1 MGRPPKAL
9 ASLATWN
16 FSNPDWKE
24 KLAAGRSLLPDNLPL
39 NKKEAK
45 RALNLFNKLRL
56 PDVRGTPTLGESSG
70 PWLGDIVRSLFGS
83 LDDEGTRHV
92 PEIFSLVPKKNGKTT
107 GGGGIAI
114 TALLMNERPR
124 AEFALVGPTQIVA
137 QKAYDQAAGMIACD
151 EEGYLQKRFKV
162 REHIKSIDDL
172 KTGASV
178 SIRTFDLSVAT
189 GGVWAG
195 IILDELH
202 EIAKMSYAAKV
213 IGQLRGG
220 LITSPESFLVIIT
233 TQSNE
238 PPTGAFEAELN
249 YARGVRDGR
258 IIGGD
263 SEDDQIRML
272 PLLYEFPEE
281 IQSAENMLWQ
291 DTKLWP
297 QVLPNLGK
305 SIKLPRLISE
315 YKAAKAKG
323 KAEEALWASQHLNIE
338 IGLGLHHNRWR
349 GVDYWGS
356 AHDEQLKDLDEL
368 LFRSEVVCIGG
379 DGGGLDD
386 LLALGVIGRCKVTKH
401 WLSWAHAWVQND
413 VLENRKDISEAL
425 LGFAKEGDLT
435 LLEPHEVEK
444 DITEFADYC
453 ERIFKSG
460 LLPEKQGIGLD
471 PFAISAL
478 VDALAKKKLFT
489 EALDGPVCGVKQ
501 GSALSPASWGMERML
516 KAGKFRHGKSKFMN
530 WIVSNA
536 KSEQRGSAVLITK
549 QVSGKAKIDPL
560 VALFNA
566 FMLMAKNPTAKKK
579 PVDLNKWLNEPA
591 MRV

>member
-1 MGRPPKAL
+1 MGRSPQTLK
-9 ASLATWN
+9 TWN
-16 FSNPDWKE
+16 FANPDWWA
-24 KLAAGRSLLPDNLPL
+24 KLQKGKSLLPDNLPL
-39 NKKEAK
+39 NKKEAA
-45 RALNLFNKLRL
+45 RALALFNKLRL
-56 PDVRGTPTLGESSG
+56 PDVPRTPTLGESSG
-70 PWLGDIVRSLFGS
+70 PWLGDIVRALFGS
-83 LDDEGTRHV
+83 LDNEGVRHI
-92 PEIFSLVPKKNGKTT
+92 PEIFSMVPKKNGKTT
-107 GGGGIAI
+107 GGGGIAV

-137 QKAYDQAAGMIACD
+137 QKAFDQAAGMIACD
-151 EEGYLQKRFKV
+151 EEGYLQKRFKI
-162 REHIKSIDDL
+162 RDHLKQIDDL

-258 IIGGD
+258 IVEEEPGD
-263 SEDDQIRML
+263 IRML

-281 IQSAENMLWQ
+281 IQDAENMFWR

-297 QVLPNLGK
+297 CVLPNLGK

-315 YKAAKAKG
+315 YRAEREKG
-323 KAEEALWASQHLNIE
+323 KAAEALWASQHLNIE

-349 GVDYWGS
+349 GVDYWAG
-356 AHDEQLKDLDEL
+356 AHDDKLKDLDEL

-386 LLALGVIGRCKVTKH
+386 LLGLGVIGRCKVTKH
-401 WLSWAHAWVQND
+401 WLSWAHAWVQSD
-413 VLENRKDISEAL
+413 VLETRKDISEAL
-425 LGFAKEGDLT
+425 LGFEKEGDLT
-435 LLEPHEVEK
+435 ILKPEEVNR
-444 DITEFADYC
+444 DLNEFADYC
-453 ERIFKSG
+453 EKIFKSN
-460 LLPEKQGIGLD
+460 LLPEKNGIGLD
-471 PFAISAL
+471 PFAITAL
-478 VDALAKKKLFT
+478 VDALAGRKIFT
-489 EALDGPVCGVKQ
+489 EALGGPVRGVKQ
-501 GSALSPASWGMERML
+501 GSALSPASWGMERKL
-516 KAGKFRHGKSKFMN
+516 KDGTFRHGKSKFMN

-536 KSEQRGSAVLITK
+536 KSEQRGGAVLITK
-549 QVSGKAKIDPL
+549 QISGKAKIDPL
-560 VALFNA
+560 VALYNA
-566 FMLMAKNPTAKKK
+566 FMLMSLNPTAKKK
-579 PVDLNKWLNEPA
+579 PIDLNKWLNEPA
-591 MRV
+591 MRVG

>member
-1 MGRPPKAL
+1 MGRSSDEAMIIKP
-9 ASLATWN
+9 WN
-16 FSNPDWKE
+16 FANPEWKQ
-24 KLAAGRSLLPDNLPL
+24 KLFKGKSLLPDNLPL
-39 NKKEAK
+39 NKKEAA
-45 RALNLFNKLRL
+45 RALALFNKLRL
-56 PDVRGTPTLGESSG
+56 PDVPKTPTLGESSG
-70 PWLGDIVRSLFGS
+70 PWLGDIVRAIFGS
-83 LDDEGTRHV
+83 LDNEGIRHI

-107 GGGGIAI
+107 GGGGVAI

-124 AEFALVGPTQIVA
+124 AEYALVGPTQIVA
-137 QKAYDQAAGMIACD
+137 QKAFDQAAGMIACD
-151 EEGYLQKRFKV
+151 EEGYLQQRFKV
-162 REHIKSIDDL
+162 RDHLKQIDDL
-172 KTGASV
+172 KNGASV

-189 GGVWAG
+189 GGVWSG

-202 EIAKMSYAAKV
+202 EIAKMSYASKV

-220 LITSPESFLVIIT
+220 LITVPESFLLIIT

-258 IIGGD
+258 IVEEEPG
-263 SEDDQIRML
+263 EIRML

-281 IQSAENMLWQ
+281 IQDAENMLWR
-291 DTKLWP
+291 DTKIWHY
-297 QVLPNLGK
+297 VLPNLGK

-315 YKAAKAKG
+315 YKAAREKG

-349 GVDYWGS
+349 GVDYWSG

-368 LFRSEVVCIGG
+368 LFRSEVVVIGG

-386 LLALGVIGRCKVTKH
+386 MLGLGVIGRCKVTKH
-401 WLSWAHAWVQND
+401 WLTWAHAWVQSD

-435 LLEPHEVEK
+435 LLEPGEVNRDLK
-444 DITEFADYC
+444 EFAEICKKIYDL
-453 ERIFKSG
+453 G
-460 LLPEKQGIGLD
+460 LLPEKNGIGLD
-471 PFAISAL
+471 PFAITAL
-478 VDALAKKKLFT
+478 VDALAGKKIFT
-489 EALDGPVCGVKQ
+489 EALDGPVRGIKQ
-501 GSALSPASWGMERML
+501 GSALSPASWGMERKL
-516 KAGKFRHGKSKFMN
+516 KDGTLRHGKSKFMN

-536 KSEQRGSAVLITK
+536 KSEQRGGAVLITK

-566 FMLMAKNPTAKKK
+566 FMLMALNPTAKKR

-591 MRV
+591 MQVG

>member
-1 MGRPPKAL
+1 MIIKP
-9 ASLATWN
+9 WN
-16 FSNPDWKE
+16 FANPDWFE
-24 KLAAGRSLLPDNLPL
+24 KLSKGKSLLPDNLPL
-39 NKKEAK
+39 DKKEAQ
-45 RALNLFNKLRL
+45 RALSIFNKLRL
-56 PDVRGTPTLGESSG
+56 PDVPGTPTLGESSG
-70 PWLGDIVRSLFGS
+70 PWLGDIVKAIFGS
-83 LDDEGTRHV
+83 VDDEGIRHV
-92 PEIFSLVPKKNGKTT
+92 PEVFSLVPKKNGKTT

-114 TALLMNERPR
+114 TAMLMNERPN

-137 QKAYDQAAGMIACD
+137 QKAFDQAAGMIACD

-162 REHIKSIDDL
+162 RWNVKTIDDL
-172 KTGASV
+172 KNGASV

-202 EIAKMSYAAKV
+202 EIAKMSYASKV

-220 LITSPESFLVIIT
+220 LITVPESFMVIIT

-238 PPTGAFEAELN
+238 PPTGSFEAELN

-258 IIGGD
+258 IVEEVPGD
-263 SEDDQIRML
+263 IRML
-272 PLLYEFPEE
+272 PLLYEFPEH
-281 IQSAENMLWQ
+281 IQDAENGMWK
-291 DTKLWP
+291 DAKLWHM
-297 QVLPNLGK
+297 VLPNLGK

-315 YKAAKAKG
+315 YKAAKEKG

-349 GVDYWGS
+349 GVDYWSS

-386 LLALGVIGRCKVTKH
+386 MLGIGVIGRCKATKH
-401 WLSWAHAWVQND
+401 WLSWARAWVQND

-425 LGFAKEGDLT
+425 LGFAKEGDLV
-435 LLEPHEVEK
+435 LLELHEVDR
-444 DITEFADYC
+444 DIQEFADIC
-453 ERIFKSG
+453 EKIFKMN
-460 LLPEKQGIGLD
+460 LLPEKNGIGLD
-471 PFAISAL
+471 PFAITAL
-478 VDALAKKKLFT
+478 VDALAARKIFT
-489 EALDGPVCGVKQ
+489 EALGGTIRGVKQ

-530 WIVSNA
+530 WIVGNA

-566 FMLMAKNPTAKKK
+566 FMLMSLNPTAKKK
-579 PVDLNKWLNEPA
+579 PVDLNSWLNEPA
-591 MRV
+591 MRVG